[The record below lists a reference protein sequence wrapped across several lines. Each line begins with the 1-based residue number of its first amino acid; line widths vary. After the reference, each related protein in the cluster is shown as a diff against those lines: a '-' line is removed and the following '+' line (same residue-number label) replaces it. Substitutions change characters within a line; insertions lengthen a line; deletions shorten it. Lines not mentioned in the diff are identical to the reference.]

1 MVRRGLVRSRSE
13 AQHLI
18 EAGKVSVGGVERP
31 KPASSVTTETL
42 IELATAAR
50 FASRAG
56 EKLAF
61 ALDRFQVEVLGK
73 RVVDA
78 GASTGGFTDC
88 LLQRGAGQVVAVDVG
103 RDQLRPELRSDR
115 RVTVFE
121 GLDIGRATP
130 TSLGGRFDL
139 VVADLAFVSLCA
151 VAPALADLAKPGGD
165 LIALV
170 KPQFEV
176 GKALVGRGVIRDPA
190 LRQTAVDKVR
200 LCFGDAG
207 LDTVE
212 VTESPVTGEH
222 GNQEYLLWAKKT

>member
-1 MVRRGLVRSRSE
+1 MLRRGLVRSRSE
-13 AQHLI
+13 ARHLI
-18 EAGKVSVGGVERP
+18 EAGKVSVSGVERP
-31 KPASSVTTETL
+31 KPASSVTAETS
-42 IELATAAR
+42 IELATAER

-61 ALDRFQVEVLGK
+61 ALDRFRIEVDGK

-88 LLQRGAGQVVAVDVG
+88 LLQRRAGAVVAVDVG
-103 RDQLRPELRSDR
+103 RDQLRPELRGDR

-130 TSLGGRFDL
+130 ARLGGQFDL

-151 VAPALADLAKPGGD
+151 VAPALAALTKPRAD
-165 LIALV
+165 LIVLV

-176 GKALVGRGVIRDPA
+176 GKDLIGRGVVKDPA
-190 LRQTAVDKVR
+190 LRQTALDKVKA
-200 LCFGDAG
+200 CFGVAG

-212 VTESPVTGEH
+212 VAESPITGER
-222 GNQEYLLWAKKT
+222 GNQEYLLWARRP

>member
-1 MVRRGLVRSRSE
+1 MRRGLVRSRSE

-18 EAGKVSVGGVERP
+18 EAGKVAVDGVPRP
-31 KPASSVTTETL
+31 KPASSVTADTS
-42 IELATAAR
+42 IELATAER

-61 ALDRFQVEVLGK
+61 ALDHFRIDVQDL

-78 GASTGGFTDC
+78 GASTRGFTDC
-88 LLQRGAGQVVAVDVG
+88 LLQRGAGRVVAVDVG
-103 RDQLRPELRSDR
+103 RDQLRPELRRDE

-121 GLDIGRATP
+121 GLDIGRATAV
-130 TSLGGRFDL
+130 SLGGPFDL

-151 VAPALADLAKPGGD
+151 VAEALAALAKPGAE

-176 GKALVGRGVIRDPA
+176 GKTLVGRGVVRDEA

-200 LCFGDAG
+200 HCFGAAG

-212 VTESPVTGEH
+212 VVDSPVTGEH
-222 GNQEYLLWAKKT
+222 GNQEYLLWARKP

>member
-1 MVRRGLVRSRSE
+1 MLRRGLVRSRSE
-13 AQHLI
+13 ARHLI
-18 EAGKVSVGGVERP
+18 EAGKVLVGGVERP
-31 KPASSVTTETL
+31 KPASSVTAATS
-42 IELATAAR
+42 IELATAER

-56 EKLAF
+56 AKLAF
-61 ALDRFQVEVLGK
+61 ALDRFRIEVDGK

-88 LLQRGAGQVVAVDVG
+88 LLQRRAAEVVAVDVG
-103 RDQLRPELRSDR
+103 RDQLRPELRADL

-130 TSLGGRFDL
+130 ASLGGQFDL

-151 VAPALADLAKPGGD
+151 VAPALSALAKKG
-165 LIALV
+165 

-176 GKALVGRGVIRDPA
+176 GKDLVGRGVVRDAA
-190 LRQTAVDKVR
+190 LRQVAVDKVR
-200 LCFGDAG
+200 LCFAAGG

-212 VTESPVTGEH
+212 VTESPITGEH
-222 GNQEYLLWAKKT
+222 GNLEYLLWARKP

>member
-1 MVRRGLVRSRSE
+1 MLRRGLVRSRSE

-18 EAGKVSVGGVERP
+18 EAGKVSVGGVGRP
-31 KPASSVTTETL
+31 KPASSVTAETV
-42 IELATAAR
+42 IELATAER

-61 ALDRFQVEVLGK
+61 ALDRFQIQVDGK

-88 LLQRGAGQVVAVDVG
+88 LLQRRAGHVVAVDVG

-130 TSLGGRFDL
+130 ASLGGQFDL

-151 VAPALADLAKPGGD
+151 VAPGLAALAKPGSD
-165 LIALV
+165 LIVLV

-176 GKALVGRGVIRDPA
+176 GRDLVGRGVVRDAA
-190 LRQTAVDKVR
+190 LRQAAVDKVK
-200 LCFGDAG
+200 LCFGAAG

-212 VTESPVTGEH
+212 VTESPLTGEH
-222 GNQEYLLWAKKT
+222 GNQEYLLWARKP

>member
-18 EAGKVSVGGVERP
+18 EAGKVAVGGVERP
-31 KPASSVTTETL
+31 KAASSVTADTS
-42 IELATAAR
+42 IELATAER

-61 ALDRFQVEVLGK
+61 ALDRFGVDVDGK

-103 RDQLRPELRSDR
+103 RDQLRPELRSDG

-121 GLDIGRATP
+121 GLDIGRTTAA
-130 TSLGGRFDL
+130 SLGGQFDL
-139 VVADLAFVSLCA
+139 VVADLSFVSLCA
-151 VAPALADLAKPGGD
+151 VAPALAALAKPAAD
-165 LIALV
+165 VIALV

-176 GKALVGRGVIRDPA
+176 GKALVGRGVVRDPD

-200 LCFGDAG
+200 LCFGAAG

-222 GNQEYLLWAKKT
+222 GNQEYLLWARKP

>member
-1 MVRRGLVRSRSE
+1 MLRRGLVRSRSE

-31 KPASSVTTETL
+31 KPASSVTAKTS
-42 IELATAAR
+42 IELATAER

-61 ALDRFQVEVLGK
+61 ALDRFRIQVDGK

-88 LLQRGAGQVVAVDVG
+88 LLQRRAGQVVAVDVG

-130 TSLGGRFDL
+130 ASLGGQFDL

-151 VAPALADLAKPGGD
+151 VAPALAALAKPGAD
-165 LIALV
+165 LVVLV

-176 GKALVGRGVIRDPA
+176 GKDLVGRGVVRDAA
-190 LRQTAVDKVR
+190 LRQAAVDRVK
-200 LCFGDAG
+200 LCFGAAG

-222 GNQEYLLWAKKT
+222 GNQEYLLWARKP

>member
-1 MVRRGLVRSRSE
+1 MLRRGLVRSRSE
-13 AQHLI
+13 ARHLI
-18 EAGKVSVGGVERP
+18 EAGKVLVGGVERP
-31 KPASSVTTETL
+31 KPASSVTAATS
-42 IELATAAR
+42 IELATAER

-56 EKLAF
+56 AKLAF
-61 ALDRFQVEVLGK
+61 ALDRFRIEVDGK

-88 LLQRGAGQVVAVDVG
+88 LLQRRAAEVVAVDVG
-103 RDQLRPELRSDR
+103 RDQLRPELRADL

-130 TSLGGRFDL
+130 ASLGGQFDL

-151 VAPALADLAKPGGD
+151 VAPALSALAKKGAD

-176 GKALVGRGVIRDPA
+176 GKDLVGRGVVRDAA
-190 LRQTAVDKVR
+190 LRQVAVDKVR
-200 LCFGDAG
+200 LCFAAGG

-212 VTESPVTGEH
+212 VTESPITGEH
-222 GNQEYLLWAKKT
+222 GNLEYLLWARKP

>member
-1 MVRRGLVRSRSE
+1 MLRRGLVRSRSE

-31 KPASSVTTETL
+31 KPASSVTAETS
-42 IELATAAR
+42 IELATAER

-56 EKLAF
+56 DKLAF
-61 ALDRFQVEVLGK
+61 ALDRFGIEVDGK

-88 LLQRGAGQVVAVDVG
+88 LLQRKAGAVVAVDVG
-103 RDQLRPELRSDR
+103 RDQLRPELRSDQ

-130 TSLGGRFDL
+130 ASLGGPFDL

-151 VAPALADLAKPGGD
+151 VAPALAALAKPGAD
-165 LIALV
+165 LIVLV

-176 GKALVGRGVIRDPA
+176 GKDLVGRGVVRDAA
-190 LRQTAVDKVR
+190 LRQTAVDKVK
-200 LCFGDAG
+200 LCLGATG

-212 VTESPVTGEH
+212 VTESPITGEH
-222 GNQEYLLWAKKT
+222 GNQEYLLWARKP

>member
-1 MVRRGLVRSRSE
+1 MLRRGLVRSRSE

-31 KPASSVTTETL
+31 KPASSVTAETS
-42 IELATAAR
+42 IELATAER

-61 ALDRFQVEVLGK
+61 ALDRFRVAVDGK

-88 LLQRGAGQVVAVDVG
+88 LLQRGAAEVIAVDVG

-130 TSLGGRFDL
+130 ASLGGPFDL

-151 VAPALADLAKPGGD
+151 VAPALASLTKAGGD
-165 LIALV
+165 VIVLV

-176 GKALVGRGVIRDPA
+176 GKDLVGRGVVRDLG

-200 LCFGDAG
+200 LCFGATG

-212 VTESPVTGEH
+212 VTGSPVTGEH
-222 GNQEYLLWAKKT
+222 GNQEYLLWARKP

>member
-1 MVRRGLVRSRSE
+1 MLRRGLVRSRSE

-31 KPASSVTTETL
+31 KPASSVTAETL
-42 IELATAAR
+42 IELATAER

-61 ALDRFQVEVLGK
+61 ALDRFRIAVDGK

-88 LLQRGAGQVVAVDVG
+88 LLQRGAAQVVAVDVG

-130 TSLGGRFDL
+130 ASLGGPFDL

-151 VAPALADLAKPGGD
+151 VAPALASLAKAGGD
-165 LIALV
+165 VIVLV

-176 GKALVGRGVIRDPA
+176 GKDLVGRGVVRDPG

-200 LCFGDAG
+200 LCFGATG

-212 VTESPVTGEH
+212 VTRSPVTGEH
-222 GNQEYLLWAKKT
+222 GNQEYLLWARKP

>member
-1 MVRRGLVRSRSE
+1 MS
-13 AQHLI
+13 
-18 EAGKVSVGGVERP
+18 VSGVARP
-31 KPASSVTTETL
+31 KPASSVTAETS
-42 IELATAAR
+42 IELTTAER

-61 ALDRFQVEVLGK
+61 ALDRFRVEVDGK

-103 RDQLRPELRSDR
+103 RDQLRPELRSDG

-130 TSLGGRFDL
+130 ASLGGQFDL

-151 VAPALADLAKPGGD
+151 VAPALAALAKQGGD
-165 LIALV
+165 VIALV

-176 GKALVGRGVIRDPA
+176 GKAKAGRGVIRDTA

-200 LCFGDAG
+200 LCFGTSG

-222 GNQEYLLWAKKT
+222 GNQEYLLWARKP